1 MNNLKR
7 VLALVLALMMA
18 FALVAC
24 GGTEDE
30 VKEETTTET
39 QTEEKTEE
47 EQEEVKEEEKPAE
60 KTAEEI
66 EAEELEAMKSEPMYE
81 TGIVYYISPANCTTT
96 PYLADKLGFFEK
108 YGIKA
113 EGFQGGTMTEVLGT
127 NAVQIGMNHVAAAL
141 VPAANGVNYSVVAG
155 GMVGCQ
161 ALMVLGDS
169 EVETTAELKGKRIG
183 ITNGIGGPD
192 YNIAARFF
200 DADGFEDPLNDV
212 EWVSIE
218 RSAGIAALQSGE
230 LDACILPDSY
240 TYSFVQDGTLKAIRS
255 ITTDEDFVDEPC
267 CVTLMNSE
275 FIEQNPLMAKY
286 VTKAIQE
293 AQVYMGENGEECV
306 QILIDDAVIAGSFEV
321 NIACWETMRWGQCTD
336 EFTGAAMEQL
346 VSDYIRIGLITN
358 TDDVQD
364 VVSRFWTPQLDD

>member
-7 VLALVLALMMA
+7 ILALVLALMMS

-24 GGTEDE
+24 GGNEEE
-30 VKEETTTET
+30 VKEEANT

-47 EQEEVKEEEKPAE
+47 TKEEEKS
-60 KTAEEI
+60 AEEI

-81 TGIVYYISPANCTTT
+81 KGIVYYISPANCTTT

-108 YGIKA
+108 YGIKS
-113 EGFQGGTMTEVLGT
+113 EGFQGGAMTEVLGA
-127 NAVQIGMNHVAAAL
+127 NSVQIGMNHIAAAL

-161 ALMVLGDS
+161 ALLVLGDS
-169 EVETTAELKGKRIG
+169 EVETTADLKGKKIG

-200 DADGFEDPLNDV
+200 DADGFENPLEDV
-212 EWVSIE
+212 EWVSVE
-218 RSAGIAALQSGE
+218 RSAGVVALESGE
-230 LDACILPDSY
+230 IDACILPDSF
-240 TYSFVQDGTLKAIRS
+240 TYNFVKEGKLKVIRS
-255 ITTDEDFVDEPC
+255 ITTDEDFIDEPC
-267 CVTLMNSE
+267 CVTLMNSD
-275 FIEQNPLMAKY
+275 FIKENPLMAKY

-293 AQVYMGENGEECV
+293 AQVYMGQNGEECV
-306 QILIDDAVIAGSFEV
+306 QILIEDAIIGGNFEV
-321 NIACWETMRWGQCTD
+321 NMACWDTMRWGECTD
-336 EFTGAAMEQL
+336 EFTGAAIDEL

-358 TDDVQD
+358 TDDVED